1 MKNERTEGMN
11 EDRDLLMRA
20 LDGEL
25 DAEER
30 AAFDARLA
38 QDEELRREWRRLS
51 RVREA
56 TMGLK
61 LRNPPEDVWDG
72 YWTSV
77 YSRVERGVGW
87 LLLSVGA
94 IVVGSWAV
102 WRWVGELLA
111 DSTLPLIVRYG
122 VLAVFFGLVIL
133 LVSVVRHRVN
143 VFRTDPY
150 REIER

>member
-1 MKNERTEGMN
+1 MNERTEGMN
-11 EDRDLLMRA
+11 EERDLLMRA

-111 DSTLPLIVRYG
+111 DSTLPMIVRYG

>member
-25 DAEER
+25 DAEEK

>member
-1 MKNERTEGMN
+1 MRNERTDGMS
-11 EDRDLLMRA
+11 EYGDQLMRA
-20 LDGEL
+20 LDGEF
-25 DAEER
+25 DAEEQ
-30 AAFDARLA
+30 AAFEARLA
-38 QDEELRREWRRLS
+38 QDEELREEWRRLS
-51 RVREA
+51 RAREA

-61 LRNPPEDVWDG
+61 LRDPPEDVWDG

-87 LLLSVGA
+87 LLLSVGG

-102 WRWVGELLA
+102 WRWIGELLA
-111 DSTLPLIVRYG
+111 DTTMPAVVRYG
-122 VLAVFFGLVIL
+122 VLAVFFGLVVL

-150 REIER
+150 RDIER

>member
-1 MKNERTEGMN
+1 MKNERTEGMS
-11 EDRDLLMRA
+11 EYRDLLMRA

-25 DAEER
+25 DAEEKSV
-30 AAFDARLA
+30 FEVLLA
-38 QDEELRREWRRLS
+38 QDEELREEWRRLS
-51 RVREA
+51 RAREA

-61 LRNPPEDVWDG
+61 LRNPPEEVWDG

-102 WRWVGELLA
+102 WRWVGDLIA
-111 DSTLPLIVRYG
+111 DTGLPLIVRYG

-143 VFRTDPY
+143 VSRTDPY

>member
-1 MKNERTEGMN
+1 MKNERTEGMS
-11 EDRDLLMRA
+11 EYRDLLMRA

-25 DAEER
+25 DAEEMS
-30 AAFDARLA
+30 AFEALLA
-38 QDEELRREWRRLS
+38 QDEELREEWRRLS
-51 RVREA
+51 RAREA
-56 TMGLK
+56 TMGLE
-61 LRNPPEDVWDG
+61 LRNPPEEVWDG

-102 WRWVGELLA
+102 WRWVGALLA
-111 DSTLPLIVRYG
+111 DTTLPLVVRYG

-150 REIER
+150 RDIER

>member
-1 MKNERTEGMN
+1 MSNERTEGMS
-11 EDRDLLMRA
+11 EHRDLLMRA

-25 DAEER
+25 EAAEK
-30 AAFDARLA
+30 AAFEALLERD
-38 QDEELRREWRRLS
+38 DELRAEWRRLS

-61 LRNPPEDVWDG
+61 LRNPPEEVWDG

-102 WRWVGELLA
+102 WRWVGDLLA
-111 DSTLPLIVRYG
+111 DTTLPMAVRYG

>member
-1 MKNERTEGMN
+1 MSNERTEGMS
-11 EDRDLLMRA
+11 EHRDLLMRA
-20 LDGEL
+20 LDGEF
-25 DAEER
+25 DAAER
-30 AAFDARLA
+30 AAFEALLERD
-38 QDEELRREWRRLS
+38 DELRAEWRRLS

-61 LRNPPEDVWDG
+61 LRNPPEEVWDG

-102 WRWVGELLA
+102 WRWVGDLLA
-111 DSTLPLIVRYG
+111 DTTLPLAVRYG

-133 LVSVVRHRVN
+133 LVSVVRHRVS
-143 VFRTDPY
+143 VSRTDPY
-150 REIER
+150 REIQR

>member
-1 MKNERTEGMN
+1 MN

-25 DAEER
+25 DADEK
-30 AAFDARLA
+30 AAFEDRLA
-38 QDEELRREWRRLS
+38 RDEELRGEWRRLS
-51 RVREA
+51 RAREA
-56 TMGLK
+56 IMGLE

-102 WRWVGELLA
+102 WRWVGDLLA
-111 DSTLPLIVRYG
+111 DTTLPLVVRYG

-150 REIER
+150 RDVER